1 MKHLGNAALWA
12 LMLAATSSAL
22 AADTARCGS
31 KVVSVGMTQAEI
43 LEHCG
48 TPTSREVEEQ
58 PVRAGHVVT
67 GTTTLERWTYDAGVF
82 LFVDRDRTGEYALL
96 RTNVPGY

>member
-1 MKHLGNAALWA
+1 MKHLVNAALWA
-12 LMLAATSSAL
+12 LMLAATIPAL

-48 TPTSREVEEQ
+48 TPTAREVEEQ
-58 PVRAGHVVT
+58 PVRAGTIVT
-67 GTTTLERWTYDAGVF
+67 GTTTLERWTYESYSATRVF
-82 LFVDRDRTGEYALL
+82 VFDQDRLVSIE
-96 RTNVPGY
+96 